1 MYEPPLAERRFP
13 NPRISRLLA
22 QYEPRLR
29 GFILTLCPNWADAE
43 DIAQEVKLR
52 LWEQFD
58 EYDPA
63 RDFGAWACTIAPI
76 KPVRIASGNLAA
88 GT

>member
-1 MYEPPLAERRFP
+1 MGRLSP
-13 NPRISRLLA
+13 NDDARTREYLRLLS

-63 RDFGAWACTIAPI
+63 QDFGAGPAPSLAIRSVPIA
-76 KPVRIASGNLAA
+76 RHNRAA
-88 GT
+88 DT